1 MELHYT
7 YIHLQLT
14 PYMRIEKINSD
25 LQVDRWI
32 LGFSC
37 YLKNLQLYKECQW
50 IGGFFGFRCYLENLQ
65 FYKESRYIYSQFQL
79 NKQNLYFLTGGL

>member
-1 MELHYT
+1 MELRYT

-32 LGFSC
+32 LGFRC
-37 YLKNLQLYKECQW
+37 YLKNLQLYKELQMDRW
-50 IGGFFGFRCYLENLQ
+50 IFGFRCYLENLQ
-65 FYKESRYIYSQFQL
+65 FYKESRYIYS
-79 NKQNLYFLTGGL
+79 